1 MMSYPPPSF
10 RETDEAL
17 LKQQLE
23 AVTLGLLITQSPEG
37 PVATHLPMLFDAS
50 EGEHG
55 VLLGHVAK
63 SNPHGKAAGAT
74 ALVVFQ
80 GPDAYVSPSYYA
92 TKKTDPRHVPTWNY
106 QAIHVR
112 GTLETFDDAEQL
124 YALVGRLTRHHET
137 RVGSGWQITDAPEDY
152 MARMLRGITGLRIPV
167 TRIEGRAKLSQNR
180 QPADQAS
187 VTKAL
192 GASND
197 ANERDVAA
205 LMGKAK
211 QS

>member
-1 MMSYPPPSF
+1 MSYPPPLF
-10 RETDEAL
+10 READAAL

-37 PVATHLPMLFDAS
+37 PVATHLPMLFDA
-50 EGEHG
+50 EVGEHG

-63 SNPHGKAAGAT
+63 SNPHGKEAGAT

-80 GPDAYVSPSYYA
+80 GPDAYISPSYYE

-112 GTLETFDDAEQL
+112 GMLETFDDADQL
-124 YALVGRLTRHHET
+124 YALVARLTRHHES
-137 RVGSGWQITDAPEDY
+137 RVGSSWQVTDAPEDY
-152 MARMLRGITGLRIPV
+152 MARMLRGIVGLRILV
-167 TRIEGRAKLSQNR
+167 TSIEGRAKLSQNR

-187 VTKAL
+187 VAQKL
-192 GASND
+192 GASSD
-197 ANERDVAA
+197 ANERDVAV
-205 LMGKAK
+205 LMGKK
-211 QS
+211 KS

>member
-1 MMSYPPPSF
+1 MSYPPPAF
-10 RETDEAL
+10 RETDAAL
-17 LKQQLE
+17 LKQQLA
-23 AVTLGLLITQSPEG
+23 AVTLGLLITQSPDG
-37 PVATHLPMLFDAS
+37 PVATHLPMLFDGDV
-50 EGEHG
+50 GEHG

-63 SNPHGKAAGAT
+63 SNPHAKASGAA

-112 GTLETFDDAEQL
+112 GTLETFDDADML
-124 YALVGRLTRHHET
+124 RHLVTRLTQHHEA
-137 RVGSGWQITDAPEDY
+137 RIGGHWQVSDAPEDY
-152 MARMLRGITGLRIPV
+152 LARMLRGIVGLRIRI
-167 TRIEGRAKLSQNR
+167 TSIEGRAKLSQNR

-187 VTKAL
+187 VTQAL
-192 GASND
+192 GASKD

-205 LMGKAK
+205 LMGKTRK
-211 QS
+211 S